1 MVPGSLAGV
10 PGRYQFSL
18 PDRRQ
23 RDGWFKLGSFDITTT
38 ALLVLLG
45 VVSMFVYAASPDLL
59 RDISF
64 ISPSVRDGELWRLI
78 TWPIPNPP
86 TEIWVILT
94 LAFFWFMGHR
104 IEDQIGRKK
113 FTVLIL
119 TMTVI
124 PAAFVTI
131 FDFTS
136 DTGFAYGLGVLATG
150 LLVVFA
156 LDNPSAVFFFGIPAW
171 VIAAVFVGI
180 DVLRLLGQEL
190 YGQLVLE
197 LAVIVVAL
205 VGARQ
210 YGLLQSM
217 TLIPNFGRSG
227 QRRQPR
233 QRRAPAAAPRRA
245 ATASSVITGPWAS
258 SDTAVT
264 DQIELDML
272 LDKIGASGMDSLSRD
287 EKQRLNDLSKRLRGS

>member
-1 MVPGSLAGV
+1 M

-59 RDISF
+59 ADLSYVG
-64 ISPSVRDGELWRLI
+64 PYVRDGDLWRLI

-94 LAFFWFMGHR
+94 LAFFWFVGHR

-113 FTVLIL
+113 FTMLIL
-119 TMTVI
+119 AMTVL

-131 FDFTS
+131 FDFTAN
-136 DTGFAYGLGVLATG
+136 TGFAYGLGVLATG

-156 LDNPSAVFFFGIPAW
+156 LDNPNAVFFFGIPAW

-180 DVLRLLGQEL
+180 DVLRLLGQQM

-197 LAVIVVAL
+197 LAVILVGL

-210 YGLLQSM
+210 YGLVQAM
-217 TLIPNFGRSG
+217 TFIPNLGRSG
-227 QRRQPR
+227 QRRPPR
-233 QRRAPAAAPRRA
+233 RRRAPAASPRRT
-245 ATASSVITGPWAS
+245 ATASSVITGPWGAT
-258 SDTAVT
+258 DPAVT

-272 LDKIGASGMDSLSRD
+272 LDKIGASGMDSLTRD